1 LASEISLKIPEMIRG
16 IVKRMQGNASS
27 IGGLR
32 LTVAFIA
39 GMVTMTALAQIPV
52 VADIFSHQLTH
63 NTVVPVLPEAPDSL
77 KPNSNPD
84 TSNPVESHMT
94 ELVWTTS
101 DEAALPC

>member
-1 LASEISLKIPEMIRG
+1 ML
-16 IVKRMQGNASS
+16 GNESS
-27 IGGLR
+27 ISGLQ

-39 GMVTMTALAQIPV
+39 GMVTMAALAQTPV
-52 VADIFSHQLTH
+52 VADIFSHQLIH
-63 NTVVPVLPEAPDSL
+63 ETVVPVLPEAPDSL

-84 TSNPVESHMT
+84 TSNPVKPCMT

>member
-1 LASEISLKIPEMIRG
+1 MP
-16 IVKRMQGNASS
+16 GNKSS
-27 IGGLR
+27 ISGLR

-39 GMVTMTALAQIPV
+39 GIVTMAALAQTPV

-63 NTVVPVLPEAPDSL
+63 ETVVPVLPEAPDSL

-84 TSNPVESHMT
+84 TSNPVKHYMI
-94 ELVWTTS
+94 ELVWTTF